1 MTTHSRP
8 EQSTTT
14 RFLYSQPW
22 IPLAFVHASG
32 LVDQAP
38 EDEQERLVAAKVAGM
53 IKRACRV
60 DAWHLREKR
69 APACSAAEKREPD
82 SVSQLAKIQRDLFPP
97 MRNGDMLVSTAFPGI
112 TARLVLVL
120 GDTAFVR
127 IEGKLSRVRLAAW
140 RRV

>member
-38 EDEQERLVAAKVAGM
+38 EDEQERLVAARVAGM

-69 APACSAAEKREPD
+69 EPD
-82 SVSQLAKIQRDLFPP
+82 SMRQIAKVQRDLFAPLC
-97 MRNGDMLVSTAFPGI
+97 NGDMLVSTAFPGI